1 MTTSS
6 LSAASAKEMSRILQ
20 RRAICLI
27 RRLDS
32 NGLFRCW
39 LCLGCGFSF
48 PLMLALA
55 GGHIVAQSPKPA
67 FDSDAYGFSYRL
79 PPRWQIAP
87 ERSVL
92 PAAKQSAE
100 QSAKNPGQVLS
111 IACAQVVF
119 SAQYGKP
126 PSVIVVA
133 AVPFAC
139 YGQIMTA
146 KSLPSFAAGVS
157 DGLKQDIDITQPVY
171 GSYVLGTHNF
181 WIERAVGMT
190 KGLPQPVYTVE
201 MACTVLK
208 KTAACWLGL
217 VDGAMALR
225 DFEDSVVTLDGEAPV
240 MLVPVDAFE
249 KKPQ

>member
-6 LSAASAKEMSRILQ
+6 PPAASAKELSRVPQ
-20 RRAICLI
+20 RRPICLI
-27 RRLDS
+27 RGLNRCRLF
-32 NGLFRCW
+32 GRW
-39 LCLGCGFSF
+39 LGLGCGFTF
-48 PLMLALA
+48 PLMLALT

-67 FDSDAYGFSYRL
+67 FDTDAYGFSYRL

-111 IACAQVVF
+111 VACAQAVF
-119 SAQYGKP
+119 SAQYGEP
-126 PSVIVVA
+126 PSVIVVT

-157 DGLKQDIDITQPVY
+157 DGLKQDFDISQPVY
-171 GSYVLGTHNF
+171 GSYALGTHNF

-190 KGLPQPVYTVE
+190 KSLPQPAYTVE

-217 VDGAMALR
+217 VNGAMALR
-225 DFEDSVVTLDGEAPV
+225 DFEHSLVTLEGEPPV
-240 MLVPVDAFE
+240 MLVPVDAFV